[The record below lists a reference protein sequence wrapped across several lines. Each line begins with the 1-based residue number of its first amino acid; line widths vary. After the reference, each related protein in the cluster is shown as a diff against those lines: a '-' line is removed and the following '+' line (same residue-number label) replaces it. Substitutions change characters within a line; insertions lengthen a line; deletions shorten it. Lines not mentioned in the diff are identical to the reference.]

1 MMTYDEMMGFAEQWV
16 ANWNRRDVEAVLSH
30 FAEDAEF
37 VTPLAVR
44 YSGRASLHGK
54 AEIGAYWNAAL
65 QHIQV
70 LEFTLDHASW
80 DERLRELTVITE
92 ANLNGEHQR
101 ACEIMRFGA
110 DGLQTRGEALYGAAL

>member
-1 MMTYDEMMGFAEQWV
+1 MTNEEMMAFAQEWV

-30 FAEDAEF
+30 FAEDADF
-37 VTPLAVR
+37 VTPLAIR

-54 AEIGAYWNAAL
+54 AEIGAYWNAAM
-65 QHIQV
+65 QHLEV

-80 DERLRELTVITE
+80 DERLSELTVICE
-92 ANLNGEHQR
+92 SNLNGDRKR

-110 DGLQTRGEALYGAAL
+110 DGLQLRGEAFYGAAL